1 MYLRIPNF
9 SWFLGATLSR
19 GKRLVR
25 GTTPTEGVIRRVL
38 TFGTISVGVFYAV
51 AIAVVAVVY
60 ATQTIFNTN
69 ELDSRDNPVVG
80 GDNLVVGGDNLFV
93 CNEFLGNCA
102 GVLASLDFE
111 DVAIGARKQVG
122 FRIQNTASFPG
133 FGEVPNTLLVDV
145 RIKFDEVITPL
156 QLVTGSSLS
165 ETHKLLS
172 GDVPNLGHFAFVR
185 LAPDN
190 ETPLDADIALQPQ
203 QGVIQALQF
212 TPLNALTPQEVTF
225 TVLIDAVD
233 QTGAVAAATIF
244 RTVPLEAWA
253 NLVAAP
259 VNADLDPVNADLYG
273 DECVGKVDPKLAA
286 TVDVNED
293 GVVDALDLAA
303 LLAYR
308 RHMVKC

>member
-25 GTTPTEGVIRRVL
+25 GTTPTEGVIPHVL
-38 TFGTISVGVFYAV
+38 TFGAIAVGVFYAV

-69 ELDSRDNPVVG
+69 ELDSR
-80 GDNLVVGGDNLFV
+80 DNLVVGGDNLFV

-122 FRIQNTASFPG
+122 FRIQNTALFPG
-133 FGEVPNTLLVDV
+133 FGEVPNSLLVDV
-145 RIKFDEVITPL
+145 RIKFDEVMTPL
-156 QLVTGSSLS
+156 LLVTGSSLS

-203 QGVIQALQF
+203 QGVIQTLQF

-233 QTGAVAAATIF
+233 QAGAVAAATIF
-244 RTVPLEAWA
+244 RTVPLEARA

-259 VNADLDPVNADLYG
+259 VNADIYG
-273 DECVGKVDPKLAA
+273 DECVEKVDPKLAA